1 MGETSKLLILLGG
14 LFLLYKRVIGW
25 QIPVAMLGTVALSA
39 GLMNLVDPE
48 HYAGP
53 VYHIVSGATLLGAF
67 FIATDLVTSPVS
79 ARGQLLFGAG
89 CGLLVY
95 VIRTWAGY
103 PEGVAFA
110 VMLMNAC
117 TPLIDHWLKPRVY
130 GRDRKGVPLDYGDN
144 AEKTS

>member
-1 MGETSKLLILLGG
+1 M
-14 LFLLYKRVIGW
+14 
-25 QIPVAMLGTVALSA
+25 
-39 GLMNLVDPE
+39 
-48 HYAGP
+48 GP
-53 VYHIVSGATLLGAF
+53 VYHLVSGATLLGAF
-67 FIATDLVTSPVS
+67 FLATDLVTSPVS
-79 ARGQLLFGAG
+79 ARGQILFGAG

-130 GRDRKGVPLDYGDN
+130 GRDRKGMPLEYEND
-144 AEKTS
+144 AEKTR